1 MQGWL
6 KGVNGT
12 AVGDGRNDMGQDGLL
27 DRMTV
32 ARDVFGLGLHYYDTI
47 GHSDYRAIGDGV
59 APFAKPNNADFR
71 SLYNGN
77 IAGMSVNLAALGRA
91 AEGVN
96 AEPLFYKYRYDQLN
110 RLVSMRAYKGFNNST
125 NAWTPVLL
133 DDYREHVR
141 YDANGNILNYI
152 RNGSP
157 EVPDSA
163 KLMDSLTYKYWAN
176 TNQLKQVLD
185 DAGYSE
191 NYWADID
198 NQTETENYVYDAIG
212 NLVQDK
218 SENLT
223 IAWNVYGKID
233 SIVKPGGTIKYTY
246 DAAGNRISKT
256 YDGKTTVYVRD
267 AGGNVMSIYQKDGAG
282 ALDQHELHLYGSSR
296 LGLTGKRT
304 ADPEAVTLAMGF
316 DPGKLIT
323 FTRGEKIFELSN
335 HLGNSLSRHRR
346 DAGYHQ

>member
-1 MQGWL
+1 MQT
-6 KGVNGT
+6 KHNS
-12 AVGDGRNDMGQDGLL
+12 
-27 DRMTV
+27 
-32 ARDVFGLGLHYYDTI
+32 F
-47 GHSDYRAIGDGV
+47 
-59 APFAKPNNADFR
+59 FR
-71 SLYNGN
+71 
-77 IAGMSVNLAALGRA
+77 
-91 AEGVN
+91 
-96 AEPLFYKYRYDQLN
+96 
-110 RLVSMRAYKGFNNST
+110 VSKLRRTG
-125 NAWTPVLL
+125 LL
-133 DDYREHVR
+133 DDYREEVR

-152 RNGSP
+152 RNSSP

-185 DAGYSE
+185 EVGYSG
-191 NYWADID
+191 NYGADID

-223 IAWNVYGKID
+223 ITWNVYGKID

-246 DAAGNRISKT
+246 DAAGNRISKS

-267 AGGNVMSIYQKDGAG
+267 AGGNVMSIYQKDEAG
-282 ALDQHELHLYGSSR
+282 ALDQQELHLYGSSR
-296 LGLTGKRT
+296 LGLSGTQTVAPETGISLAT
-304 ADPEAVTLAMGF
+304 GYDPA
-316 DPGKLIT
+316 KLIS

-346 DAGYHQ
+346 DAGHHQ